1 MAKNSPVRV
10 TGIGIGST
18 ITNFSFAQTHEP
30 MCHPSETTEAVILF
44 TIASIGVVSNLLLM
58 ILVIVKKPFKKYH
71 KRYVISSLPNYW
83 VDSKV

>member
-1 MAKNSPVRV
+1 
-10 TGIGIGST
+10 
-18 ITNFSFAQTHEP
+18 
-30 MCHPSETTEAVILF
+30 
-44 TIASIGVVSNLLLM
+44 LLLM